1 MNILL
6 VRIIAQLHSHAYQQF
21 DPKKAVST
29 SSRRLGRTRGPE
41 SWLIELRGGPME
53 NADLEEKLYVF
64 SPPQQM
70 RLQTIIYLSYAL
82 ERSHGSNFSN
92 NN

>member
-1 MNILL
+1 
-6 VRIIAQLHSHAYQQF
+6 
-21 DPKKAVST
+21 
-29 SSRRLGRTRGPE
+29 
-41 SWLIELRGGPME
+41 ME